1 MALARYILGPDRP
14 MSDGSPSAHRHVG
27 RADLFPRLREP
38 DTRMLLQIV
47 IAAGGGLVAMAF
59 MILSPIGPAAFLAA
73 VSPFDALFSSLFGMG
88 GNLVTYLPLLA
99 LMMKV
104 SPGGWLPAFF
114 GSRIQQFFFAFL
126 LALSIS
132 HLLTVAV
139 HPQAAVLEYLR
150 KFTLFMVVGIWA
162 WFMRSGDDVLRLNRI
177 LVVSTVVYTLISM
190 ADFYLG
196 IGVLPGVEATE
207 GVYGRTLE
215 ETPSEHSLRYRAGA
229 LPINRTANWL
239 IVPSFLAFGW
249 LMLSRNTMTRAVALF
264 STVVCV
270 TGIFATVGRS
280 AIAAT
285 VLGFLVLIP
294 TAIGMKPKR
303 ILGAVAVLAIVGS
316 VGLLTMWQLGFLDL
330 IETRFVG
337 ERSEGAGVARL
348 NVYAAA
354 LRIWMTS
361 PVIGVGDAM
370 MAEHPLFIGVTA
382 HNSFLGLL
390 AEAGLVGLLPYLAL
404 TILII
409 MRFVERNSDLEE
421 SFDAWRPYFFAG
433 WVASMFQNMFN
444 EYTWERFIW
453 YAVAYLI
460 ARERLMIA
468 ARVARARE
476 AFAAQASFGSPAPGE
491 SPAGASPI

>member
-1 MALARYILGPDRP
+1 
-14 MSDGSPSAHRHVG
+14 
-27 RADLFPRLREP
+27 
-38 DTRMLLQIV
+38 MLIQIV
-47 IAAGGGLVAMAF
+47 IAAAGGLIAMAY
-59 MILSPIGPAAFLAA
+59 MVLNPVGPAAFLAA
-73 VSPFDALFSSLFGMG
+73 ISPFDALFSSLFGMG
-88 GNLVTYLPLLA
+88 GNLVTYLPMLA
-99 LMMKV
+99 FMMKV

-114 GSRIQQFFFAFL
+114 GSRIQQVFFIFL

-132 HLLTVAV
+132 HLLTVASY
-139 HPQAAVLEYLR
+139 PQAAVLEYLR

-162 WFMRSGDDVLRLNRI
+162 WFMRSGDDVSKLNRI
-177 LVVSTVVYTLISM
+177 IVVSTVVYTLISM

-249 LMLSRNTMTRAVALF
+249 LMLAKTTVARAAGLF

-285 VLGFLVLIP
+285 VLGFLVLMP

-303 ILGAVAVLAIVGS
+303 ILGAVAVLFVVGS
-316 VGLLTMWQLGFLDL
+316 VGVLTMWQLGFLDL
-330 IETRFVG
+330 VETRFVG
-337 ERSEGAGVARL
+337 ERSEGAGAARL
-348 NVYAAA
+348 TVYVAA

-361 PVIGVGDAM
+361 PVIGVGDSM

-382 HNSFLGLL
+382 HNSFLGIL
-390 AEAGLVGLLPYLAL
+390 AEAGIVGFLPYLAL

-409 MRFVERNSDLEE
+409 MRFVERVSDLEE
-421 SFDAWRPYFFAG
+421 TFESWRPYFFAG

-453 YAVAYLI
+453 YSVAYLI
-460 ARERLMIA
+460 ARERLMSA
-468 ARVARARE
+468 SRAARARQ
-476 AFAAQASFGSPAPGE
+476 ALAAQPTFGGLAAGE
-491 SPAGASPI
+491 SSVGPSPG